1 MWGLVFKEYK
11 DMSQVAAIISFDCGL
26 GAVIF
31 MKIIFSVCLAFV
43 Y

>member
-31 MKIIFSVCLAFV
+31 IKIIFSVCLAFV